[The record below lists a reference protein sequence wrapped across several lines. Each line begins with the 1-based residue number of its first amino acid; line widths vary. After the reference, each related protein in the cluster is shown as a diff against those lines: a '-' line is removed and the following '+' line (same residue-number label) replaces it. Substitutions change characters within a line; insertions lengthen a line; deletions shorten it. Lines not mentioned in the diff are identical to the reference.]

1 MRKIDFNVIPIGMR
15 IVEFKNTH
23 DTDIIKYAL
32 QRTVSLSD
40 EELEQVEIEFS
51 IIRRTIKIKTTASI
65 VIRIIDSFAKIRLDT
80 RSITNNE
87 VIVELNEYFRKMI

>member
-40 EELEQVEIEFS
+40 EELKQVEIEFS
-51 IIRRTIKIKTTASI
+51 IIRRTIKIKTVASI

-87 VIVELNEYFRKMI
+87 VVVELNEYFRKMI

>member
-23 DTDIIKYAL
+23 DIDIIKYSL

-40 EELEQVEIEFS
+40 EELKQVEIEFS
-51 IIRRTIKIKTTASI
+51 IIRRTIKIKTIASI

-87 VIVELNEYFRKMI
+87 IIIELNEFFRKMI